1 MKVLVTGGAGY
12 IGSTIC
18 SALLDN
24 GITPVILDNL
34 ITGREEFT
42 SGRIFYKGDIADYEL
57 LKQIFIEN
65 PEIEYTIHC
74 AALIIVPDSVARP
87 YEYYSENVAKSLK
100 LFKNLNEFGCN
111 KVIFSSSASIYGDS
125 PNYMVT
131 EESPLNARSPY
142 ARTKYMMEMVL
153 QDFCNAYNMKAIAL
167 RYFNP
172 IGADPKMRTGAYIDS
187 PSHLLGKLISVLEG
201 KESVFNITGV
211 NWDTRD
217 GTGIRDYIHVWD
229 LAKAHVCAIKAF
241 DEIFKNKQDKNSSYE
256 VINLGNGQGTTVKE
270 MVTAFMNVTGSELDI
285 REIEPRDGDVAGAY
299 TNSNKAEAYLGWKT
313 TLTIEDGIR
322 DAIKWSKIWKTK
334 KMEEK

>member
-111 KVIFSSSASIYGDS
+111 KVIFSSSASIYDDS

-201 KESVFNITGV
+201 KESIFNITGV

-270 MVTAFMNVTGSELDI
+270 MVTAFMKVTGSELNI